1 MRRVVVTGV
10 GVVSPIGIGIPAF
23 FTGIAEARTGVGPI
37 SSFDAQSFPT
47 RIAAEVPGPLPEI
60 GEGLGAWRAALL
72 RDRKSAFAW
81 VAAREAVQSAF
92 GSKLV
97 DVYPARRIGLGVAA
111 GLELFDVRDLL
122 PHLDGTEFSASSFL
136 SETLGRSPYEIGAV
150 PADAGAQAIRLETG
164 ILGPYSVNLSACAA
178 GTQAIGEA
186 FLSIRDDIADAMLAG
201 GYDSMIN
208 PLGLGGF
215 CLLEAM
221 SRSNDLGSRASRP
234 FDAARDGFVLGEGA
248 AFCVLEELECARRR
262 GAHILAEIE
271 GYGCSLDGHHVTE
284 PDAEGRGA
292 VAAMSAALAM
302 AQRNPRDL
310 DYINAH
316 GTGTPKNDPVE
327 SRAIRTLLGNEQ
339 ERVYVSSTK
348 SQIGHLI
355 GAAGAVE
362 FTACLYALLR
372 QSVPATV
379 TLEQVDPACQLRHVP
394 KQPIATHVRRVMSN
408 SLGFGGQNAS
418 IVLSCFEEN

>member
-1 MRRVVVTGV
+1 
-10 GVVSPIGIGIPAF
+10 VSPIGIGIPEF
-23 FTGIAEARTGVGPI
+23 FAGIAEARSGIGQI
-37 SSFDAQSFPT
+37 SSFDAHGFPT
-47 RIAAEVPGPLPEI
+47 RIAAEVKGLVPVI
-60 GEGLGAWRAALL
+60 GEGLGAWRAAVE
-72 RDRKSAFAW
+72 RDRKSAFALL
-81 VAAREAVQSAF
+81 AAREAVQSAF
-92 GSKLV
+92 GRKPS
-97 DVYPARRIGLGVAA
+97 DVYPGGRIGLGVAA

-122 PHLDGTEFSASSFL
+122 PHLDGSEFSATSFL
-136 SETLGRSPYEIGAV
+136 TEALRRSHYEIGAV
-150 PADAGAQAIRLETG
+150 PADAGAQAIRLESG
-164 ILGPYSVNLSACAA
+164 IMGPFSVNLSACAA

-186 FLSIRDDIADAMLAG
+186 FLSIRDSIADAMLAG

-221 SRSNDLGSRASRP
+221 SRSNELGSRASRP

-248 AFCVLEELECARRR
+248 AFCVLEELECALRR
-262 GAHILAEIE
+262 GANILAEIE

-302 AQRNPRDL
+302 AQRNPSEL

-327 SRAIRTLLGNEQ
+327 SRAIRTVLGDEQ
-339 ERVYVSSTK
+339 QRVYVSSTK

-362 FTACLYALLR
+362 FTACLYSLLH
-372 QSVPATV
+372 QSVPATI

-394 KQPIATHVRRVMSN
+394 KLPVSTCVRRVMSN

-418 IVLSCFEEN
+418 IVLSRFDENRTPS